1 MPANDRV
8 TQKQHYED
16 LTRLGEGL
24 GKSVADL
31 DSKLDAK
38 MDNILAQVTSNR
50 TANAGEYACLQE
62 GLNGLKT
69 RLEGKGGL
77 IDRIDLIDG
86 PRGRLGTAEGSIVAL
101 QVAEKRWTA
110 ISAISGAIAGTLSGI
125 ATMLGLRSQ

>member
-1 MPANDRV
+1 MPTNDRV

-31 DSKLDAK
+31 DSKLGAK

-50 TANAGEYACLQE
+50 TANAGEFACLQE

-77 IDRIDLIDG
+77 IDRIDTIDG
-86 PRGRLGTAEGSIVAL
+86 KGGRLTVLEHSDRKVGFWASLVGMV
-101 QVAEKRWTA
+101 
-110 ISAISGAIAGTLSGI
+110 SAAIAGILAS
-125 ATMLGLRSQ
+125 RN

>member
-1 MPANDRV
+1 MPPNDRV

-31 DSKLDAK
+31 DSKLGAK

-50 TANAGEYACLQE
+50 TANAGEFACLQE

-77 IDRIDLIDG
+77 IDRIDTIDG
-86 PRGRLGTAEGSIVAL
+86 KGGRLTVLEHSDRKVGFWASLIGV
-101 QVAEKRWTA
+101 V
-110 ISAISGAIAGTLSGI
+110 SAAIAGILAS
-125 ATMLGLRSQ
+125 RN

>member
-8 TQKQHYED
+8 TQKQHYDD

-31 DSKLDAK
+31 DSKLGTK
-38 MDNILAQVTSNR
+38 MDDILAQVTSNR
-50 TANAGEYACLQE
+50 TANAGEFACLQE

-77 IDRIDLIDG
+77 IDRIDTIDG
-86 PRGRLGTAEGSIVAL
+86 KGGRLTVLEHSDRKVGFWASLIGV
-101 QVAEKRWTA
+101 V
-110 ISAISGAIAGTLSGI
+110 SAAIAGILAS
-125 ATMLGLRSQ
+125 RN

>member
-1 MPANDRV
+1 MPPNDRV

-31 DSKLDAK
+31 DSKLGAK

-50 TANAGEYACLQE
+50 TANAGEFACLQE

-77 IDRIDLIDG
+77 IDRIDTIDG
-86 PRGRLGTAEGSIVAL
+86 KGGRLTVLEHSDRKVGFWASLIGV
-101 QVAEKRWTA
+101 V
-110 ISAISGAIAGTLSGI
+110 SAAIAGIL
-125 ATMLGLRSQ
+125 ASQN

>member
-1 MPANDRV
+1 MPPNDRV

-24 GKSVADL
+24 GKSFADL
-31 DSKLDAK
+31 DSKLGAK

-50 TANAGEYACLQE
+50 TANAGEFACLQE

-77 IDRIDLIDG
+77 IDRIDTIDG
-86 PRGRLGTAEGSIVAL
+86 KGGRLTVLEHSDRKVGFWASLIGV
-101 QVAEKRWTA
+101 V
-110 ISAISGAIAGTLSGI
+110 SAAIAGILAS
-125 ATMLGLRSQ
+125 RN

>member
-1 MPANDRV
+1 MPTNGSRV

-31 DSKLDAK
+31 DSKLGAK
-38 MDNILAQVTSNR
+38 MDVVLAAVAENR
-50 TANAGEYACLQE
+50 VANAGEFACLQE

-77 IDRIDLIDG
+77 IDRIDTIDG
-86 PRGRLGTAEGSIVAL
+86 KGGRLTVLEHSDRKVGFWASLVGMV
-101 QVAEKRWTA
+101 
-110 ISAISGAIAGTLSGI
+110 SAAIAGILAS
-125 ATMLGLRSQ
+125 RQ